1 MHGSKRVEYCIF
13 PKFGTGNAAT
23 AIGVAV
29 GTAATGEATEPT
41 VTDPLQRA
49 RKYRLRPTTRD
60 RIKVG
65 HEAVLAELKPTRA
78 QRERGVAL
86 RRCHP

>member
-1 MHGSKRVEYCIF
+1 MTAK
-13 PKFGTGNAAT
+13 GTSRRDFLAAA
-23 AIGVAV
+23 AIGAAV

-49 RKYRLRPTTRD
+49 RKYGLRPATRD
-60 RIKVG
+60 RIKAG

-78 QRERGVAL
+78 QRERGLAL
-86 RRCHP
+86 RSSTMPSAR